1 MQLGD
6 QMNLDLDIDLP
17 RLDDDQGVLQEAE
30 PFPTA
35 APQASAETGFLR
47 SSSEAPQES
56 SESAEAPARRRVAA
70 PKYLPMDQLTSLRNN
85 DLASWNNNY
94 ILNMAGAAQAKQQH
108 KATVLA
114 KRNAAFFV
122 YGAGIGG
129 VGQGLG
135 GSELP
140 SPLDM
145 FAGDRLMSALTGLE
159 PAPGRRK
166 RSHAEEEEHESDS
179 EGRRVRAREDDGD
192 EVGRGDNLAL
202 GEEDFMDMGMG
213 IQGDD
218 VSLTED
224 NIL

>member
-1 MQLGD
+1 
-6 QMNLDLDIDLP
+6 MNLDLDIDLP
-17 RLDDDQGVLQEAE
+17 RLDDDHGILPEAE
-30 PFPTA
+30 AFPAT
-35 APQASAETGFLR
+35 APQAPAETGFLR

-70 PKYLPMDQLTSLRNN
+70 PKYLPMDQLKSLRNN

-94 ILNMAGAAQAKQQH
+94 VLNMAGAAQAKKQR
-108 KATVLA
+108 KVAVLA

-135 GSELP
+135 DSKLP

-145 FAGDRLMSALTGLE
+145 FAGDRLMTALTGLE
-159 PAPGRRK
+159 PAPAGRK
-166 RSHAEEEEHESDS
+166 RSHAGEEEEHGSDS
-179 EGRRVRAREDDGD
+179 EGRRVRARDDDGN

-202 GEEDFMDMGMG
+202 GEEDTMDMGMG

-218 VSLTED
+218 VSRHQD
-224 NIL
+224 KIQ